1 MGAGPQPWLLWG
13 LGGKGHNSLPYHCP
27 GISQPPPT
35 SGEERP
41 LLATGDMPGFTRQQ
55 ATVLSAFPL
64 GNSSLLSTN

>member
-1 MGAGPQPWLLWG
+1 MGAGPSLG
-13 LGGKGHNSLPYHCP
+13 FSGVRGGKGYNSLPYHCP
-27 GISQPPPT
+27 GTAQPPPT

-64 GNSSLLSTN
+64 WNSSLLSTN